1 MSKKKLLIVTD
12 FYKPHISG
20 IVTYIDQMI
29 SAKILRDFQITILTT
44 KHNKNLKNKE
54 TLKNIKIIRC
64 KPTIRISRGFY
75 SLDMIRTY
83 LKIYKDYNFIN
94 IHLPLVEI
102 FPLIF
107 FHKGNNIIVNYHCL
121 PEFSFFGKIF
131 KLYFYLFG
139 FLAVKIA
146 QKNIVL
152 SKDYFENIFL
162 HKNIIKNLIEIPPY
176 IDKHNKVNKTLFKKD
191 VVRIGYLGRISN
203 EKGIEN
209 LIKLSNL
216 MRKSSFKHE
225 LLIAGNIKD
234 TRFASYIK
242 SILFDAKNNSN
253 IKFLGQISEN
263 EKTNFF
269 KSVDVLV
276 LPSTNSL
283 EAFGIVQLEAMS
295 FGVPVIST
303 DIYGVRTIVKNTA
316 NGYLFRNKDIYD
328 MYLKLL
334 LLRINK
340 NDPFKI
346 KENLFKNYN
355 KLIFEKK
362 LSKLF
367 EFFQVKIK

>member
-1 MSKKKLLIVTD
+1 M
-12 FYKPHISG
+12 G
-20 IVTYIDQMI
+20 
-29 SAKILRDFQITILTT
+29 
-44 KHNKNLKNKE
+44 KE
-54 TLKNIKIIRC
+54 C
-64 KPTIRISRGFY
+64 
-75 SLDMIRTY
+75 
-83 LKIYKDYNFIN
+83 
-94 IHLPLVEI
+94 H
-102 FPLIF
+102 
-107 FHKGNNIIVNYHCL
+107 
-121 PEFSFFGKIF
+121 
-131 KLYFYLFG
+131 
-139 FLAVKIA
+139 A
-146 QKNIVL
+146 
-152 SKDYFENIFL
+152 
-162 HKNIIKNLIEIPPY
+162 
-176 IDKHNKVNKTLFKKD
+176 LFKKD

-234 TRFASYIK
+234 RRFASYIK

-340 NDPFKI
+340 NDPLKI
-346 KENLFKNYN
+346 KENLFKYYN
-355 KLIFEKK
+355 KLIFEKN

-367 EFFQVKIK
+367 